1 MVFFYLVTH
10 FITWMHFHYVWDFSL
25 GISHIRLYHIV
36 FSSLAAVES
45 IADALVWLSLLL
57 LCSSND
63 VTYAGASPLQ
73 SFNCCGKCCWWS
85 SWAIVWG
92 TKRLC
97 YLPAFVKGVW
107 GPLEGSWDLC
117 AGLNEGRKPFI
128 IALTRFF
135 VTVIWV
141 LSIKG
146 SSYFCGCIICLCRR
160 WNILHPWRCLRT
172 AFSAAIMLLRSI
184 ICRGISAILQGN
196 ISLLTN
202 TTATNI
208 CHYISFCSPNIL
220 AARHFFHELF
230 FLWRKKIILTEG
242 SWS

>member
-128 IALTRFF
+128 EGAQRP
-135 VTVIWV
+135 
-141 LSIKG
+141 
-146 SSYFCGCIICLCRR
+146 LCRLKWR
-160 WNILHPWRCLRT
+160 AQALHNSTHKILCYGYLSPIYQGIFLFLRLHYLLVQ
-172 AFSAAIMLLRSI
+172 AMKYSASMKMLAHCI
-184 ICRGISAILQGN
+184 
-196 ISLLTN
+196 
-202 TTATNI
+202 
-208 CHYISFCSPNIL
+208 
-220 AARHFFHELF
+220 
-230 FLWRKKIILTEG
+230 
-242 SWS
+242 